1 MADKEPKENQKT
13 PNVNFINFQR
23 QLRGIIKDIKEHK
36 KKVGLKKLFG
46 SKHENMHV
54 NGSILLKDAPDN
66 KEIVKYVKLL
76 DKEPRNAESRLM
88 LVNAV
93 LAASKDHPLSA
104 HLNLMLQ
111 AAIPIYLGDIN
122 PTILQI
128 VVHTYRSY
136 LERLGNIHKQNMMAI
151 KSTVLKNVNM
161 SGIDVSDEDLEDTHV
176 RDGESIKTEIQIA
189 ESLIENCEPVIQSIK
204 TKMTS
209 SLSHEEIEELTAE
222 GKASS
227 SFFGGGEEKVNP
239 NKQNM
244 IIGKAVQAIEML
256 KQIPL
261 LQGAGLDLAKQLGR
275 IDSKLT
281 YPLVM
286 EGRIQMQALKYQLLR
301 IECGDRTAR
310 ENMAPVYNLAIVA
323 YRKAL
328 KLTSKSTP
336 KKADLPVLTEFGN
349 VTHYGYI
356 HRDLMRFTEEGVKT
370 LVKLGKDSVDAA
382 VTVDD
387 SFVPLQKRL
396 ESSLTQLGEHE
407 NASSDRIKYR

>member
-1 MADKEPKENQKT
+1 MADKGPKENQKT

-54 NGSILLKDAPDN
+54 NGSILLKEAPNN
-66 KEIVKYVKLL
+66 KEIVKYVKQL
-76 DKEPRNAESRLM
+76 DKEPSNAESRLM

-93 LAASKDHPLSA
+93 LAASKDHSLSA

-122 PTILQI
+122 ATILQI

-161 SGIDVSDEDLEDTHV
+161 SGIHVSDEDLVDTHV
-176 RDGESIKTEIQIA
+176 RDGESLKTEIQIA

-301 IECGDRTAR
+301 IESGDRTAR

-349 VTHYGYI
+349 ITHYGFI

-370 LVKLGKDSVDAA
+370 LVKLGKDAVDAA

-407 NASSDRIKYR
+407 NISSDRIKFR

>member
-66 KEIVKYVKLL
+66 KEIVKYVKQL
-76 DKEPRNAESRLM
+76 DKEPSNVESRLM

-301 IECGDRTAR
+301 IESGDRTAR

-349 VTHYGYI
+349 ITHYGYI

-407 NASSDRIKYR
+407 NVSSDRIKYR

>member
-66 KEIVKYVKLL
+66 KEIVKYVKQL
-76 DKEPRNAESRLM
+76 DKEPSNVESRLM

-349 VTHYGYI
+349 ITHYGYI

-407 NASSDRIKYR
+407 NVSSDRIKFR

>member
-66 KEIVKYVKLL
+66 KEIVKYVKQL
-76 DKEPRNAESRLM
+76 DKEPSNVESRLM

-301 IECGDRTAR
+301 IESGDRTAR

-349 VTHYGYI
+349 ITHYGYI

-370 LVKLGKDSVDAA
+370 LVKLGKDAVDAA

-396 ESSLTQLGEHE
+396 ESSLTQLGENE
-407 NASSDRIKYR
+407 NVSSDKIKFR

>member
-1 MADKEPKENQKT
+1 MAAKEAKENPKT
-13 PNVNFINFQR
+13 PNVNFISFQR
-23 QLRGIIKDIKEHK
+23 QLRGIIKDIKEHNK
-36 KKVGLKKLFG
+36 KAGLKKLFG

-54 NGSILLKDAPDN
+54 DGSILLQEAPDN
-66 KEIVKYVKLL
+66 KEISKYVKQL
-76 DKEPRNAESRLM
+76 DKEPNNVESRLM

-93 LAASKDHPLSA
+93 LAAKKDHPLSA

-151 KSTVLKNVNM
+151 KSTALKNVNM

-209 SLSHEEIEELTAE
+209 TLSHEEIEELTAE

-227 SFFGGGEEKVNP
+227 SFFGGGEEKANP

-301 IECGDRTAR
+301 IESGDRTAR

-328 KLTSKSTP
+328 KLTSKTTP

-349 VTHYGYI
+349 ITHYGYI
-356 HRDLMRFTEEGVKT
+356 HRDLMRFTQEGVKT

-396 ESSLTQLGEHE
+396 ESSLTQLGENEGQAHHSVRF
-407 NASSDRIKYR
+407 N

>member
-66 KEIVKYVKLL
+66 KEIVKYVKQL
-76 DKEPRNAESRLM
+76 DKEPSNVESRLM

-93 LAASKDHPLSA
+93 LAASKDHSLSA

-122 PTILQI
+122 ATILQI
-128 VVHTYRSY
+128 VVYTYRSY
-136 LERLGNIHKQNMMAI
+136 LEGLNNIHKQNMMAI

-161 SGIDVSDEDLEDTHV
+161 SGIHVSDEDLVDTHV
-176 RDGESIKTEIQIA
+176 RDGESLKTEIQMA

-301 IECGDRTAR
+301 IESGDRTAR

-349 VTHYGYI
+349 ITHYGYI

>member
-66 KEIVKYVKLL
+66 KEIVKYVKQL
-76 DKEPRNAESRLM
+76 DKEPSNVESRLM

-176 RDGESIKTEIQIA
+176 RDGESLKTEIQMA

-301 IECGDRTAR
+301 IESGDRTAR

-349 VTHYGYI
+349 ITHYGYI

-407 NASSDRIKYR
+407 NISSDRIKFR

>member
-66 KEIVKYVKLL
+66 KEIVKYVKQL
-76 DKEPRNAESRLM
+76 DKEPSNVESRLM

-301 IECGDRTAR
+301 IESGDRTAR

-349 VTHYGYI
+349 ITHYGYI

-396 ESSLTQLGEHE
+396 ENSLTQLGENE
-407 NASSDRIKYR
+407 NVSSDRIKYR

>member
-66 KEIVKYVKLL
+66 KEIVKYVKQL
-76 DKEPRNAESRLM
+76 DKEPSNVESRLM

-161 SGIDVSDEDLEDTHV
+161 SGIDVSDEDTEDTHV

-301 IECGDRTAR
+301 IESGDRTAR

-407 NASSDRIKYR
+407 NISSDRIKFR